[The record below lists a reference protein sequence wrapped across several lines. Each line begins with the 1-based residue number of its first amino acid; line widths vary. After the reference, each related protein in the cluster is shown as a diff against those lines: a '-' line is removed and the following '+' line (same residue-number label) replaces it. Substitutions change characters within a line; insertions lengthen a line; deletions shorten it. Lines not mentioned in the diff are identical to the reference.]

1 VIITDAVVMGGIRGY
16 YESDLENEIQGFLAG
31 ADMLLWPSYAF
42 MDSVEAR
49 INRGEIPME
58 RLDDAVSR
66 VWAMKERFGILDANR
81 KIIREMSAQEKENA
95 RDAARTVAEK
105 SLTLLRDNDKI
116 LPLSVE
122 RDKKILVVAVTP
134 KGNKGQDWDYKM
146 MSNLK
151 DLLIAKGFSVDFQR
165 NVLYEN
171 DGWTENIYEKYDK
184 LIFLVA
190 RNPHI
195 PFGPLQFW
203 DDEAQTVWGIN
214 AMKKDKTILISL
226 GSPYVMNEYFERVN
240 CCINAYSND
249 AATHAALIRALL
261 GEIQFK
267 GISPVKLESNPF
279 NFSKID

>member
-1 VIITDAVVMGGIRGY
+1 
-16 YESDLENEIQGFLAG
+16 
-31 ADMLLWPSYAF
+31 
-42 MDSVEAR
+42 MDTLEAR

-66 VWAMKERFGILDANR
+66 VWAMKERFGILDAKR
-81 KIIREMSAQEKENA
+81 EVIREMSPQEKTNA
-95 RDAARTVAEK
+95 HEASRAIAEK
-105 SLTLLRDNDKI
+105 SLTLVRDRDNL

-122 RDKKILVVAVTP
+122 QGNKILLVAVTP
-134 KGNKGQDWDYKM
+134 KAIKGQDSDYKSM
-146 MSNLK
+146 LNLK
-151 DLLIAKGFSVDFQR
+151 DLLIAKGFKVDFQR

-214 AMKKDKTILISL
+214 AMKKDKTIVISL
-226 GSPYVMNEYFERVN
+226 GSPYLMNEYFERVN
-240 CCINAYSND
+240 CCINAYSNN
-249 AATHAALIRALL
+249 AATHEALIKALT
-261 GEIQFK
+261 GDIPFQ
-267 GISPVKLESNPF
+267 GVSPVNLDMNVF
-279 NFSKID
+279 NFNLRKQ